1 MTDQAIDGQPAAAN
15 AAAGQ
20 AARGLD
26 RARAVAGAGLVLA
39 LGAVLA
45 ELFLAPGGIWR
56 NVALCTALAG
66 AAIALWQVADMSE
79 RISGLRRRDRAAA
92 DLAVATGR
100 LRRLIEELPTGAV
113 MVRGEAVTVNKAVLA
128 LTGRLESELATL
140 DGWFTAIAGLRAG
153 EARRFFA
160 ALPEGAQARLVPIL
174 RRDGE
179 RRLCELVVL
188 RQDDETL
195 WLLADVTDQLAAEGE
210 LRDAEDRFRRAIA
223 NIPGLVL
230 QFRIDPTGRR
240 RMTYASER
248 ARDFHGCTPAV
259 LQAEPGRLFAPILPD
274 DRRRLLRRI
283 EHAVRRNAPFA
294 VEARVRAGAGIRWRR
309 VQARPERDA
318 DGSVSWDAIVT
329 DIDEVKRA
337 EEDARLANAA
347 KSEFLSR
354 MSHELRTPL
363 NAILGFAQ
371 LLEKLDA
378 NERQRRYL
386 GYIDE
391 AGAHLMRLMDEV
403 LELSKIEAG
412 AIRVELEPVD
422 LGQSL
427 KEVVTLMAP
436 AAAKAGITLNRPT
449 GPGAPVLRADRVR
462 LRQVLINLV
471 SNAIKYNRPQGMVT
485 LDVGLPDPA
494 RCRISV
500 TDQGQGIPPEKQQDL
515 FVAFNRLGAEQSGIE
530 GVGIGL
536 VITKRLVELMH
547 GAIGFSSSPDGT
559 TFWVDLPTLASKR
572 RAAEPDRPI
581 T

>member
-1 MTDQAIDGQPAAAN
+1 MTDQAMEGEGT
-15 AAAGQ
+15 AAG
-20 AARGLD
+20 ARATRGLN
-26 RARAVAGAGLVLA
+26 RARVIAAGALLAALASLLVM
-39 LGAVLA
+39 
-45 ELFLAPGGIWR
+45 LFLFSAGGWQQGLLSIGLLGIA
-56 NVALCTALAG
+56 V
-66 AAIALWQVADMSE
+66 ALWQIGDMSE
-79 RISGLRRRDRAAA
+79 RIVGLRRRDRVVA
-92 DLAVATGR
+92 DLAVATRR

-113 MVRGEAVTVNKAVLA
+113 LVRGETVVVNKAIA
-128 LTGRLESELATL
+128 SLTGLGIEEMTTL
-140 DGWFTAIAGLRAG
+140 DGWFAAIAGPRAG

-160 ALPEGAQARLVPIL
+160 ALPDAAKPRLVPIL
-174 RRDGE
+174 RRDG
-179 RRLCELVVL
+179 RRRVCELVVL

-230 QFRIDPTGRR
+230 QFRIDALGRR
-240 RMTYASER
+240 RITYVSER
-248 ARDFHGCTPAV
+248 SREFYGCPPAV
-259 LQAEPGRLFAPILPD
+259 LQAEPGRLFVAILPD

-283 EHAVRRNAPFA
+283 EQAVRDHAAFA
-294 VEARVRAGAGIRWRR
+294 MECRVRAGAGIRWRR

-337 EEDARLANAA
+337 EEEARLANAA

-378 NERQRRYL
+378 NDRQLRYL
-386 GYIDE
+386 GYIAE

-422 LGQSL
+422 LGQTL

-436 AAAKAGITLNRPT
+436 AAAKAGITLNRPS
-449 GPGAPVLRADRVR
+449 ASDIPVLRADRVR

-471 SNAIKYNRPQGMVT
+471 SNAIKYNRPQGAVT
-485 LDVGLPDPA
+485 MEVAHSGDSH
-494 RCRISV
+494 CRIMV
-500 TDQGQGIPPEKQQDL
+500 TDQGAGIPPDRQQDL

-547 GAIGFSSSPDGT
+547 GRISFESSPDGT
-559 TFWVDLPTLASKR
+559 TFRVDLPIVAPRR
-572 RAAEPDRPI
+572 RAEF

>member
-1 MTDQAIDGQPAAAN
+1 MTDHAIE
-15 AAAGQ
+15 GQ
-20 AARGLD
+20 AATVGAQATRGLD
-26 RARAVAGAGLVLA
+26 RARAVAGGALLMALASLVA
-39 LGAVLA
+39 L
-45 ELFLAPGGIWR
+45 LFLFAAGSWQQGLLSVGI
-56 NVALCTALAG
+56 LGTAV
-66 AAIALWQVADMSE
+66 ALWQVADMSE
-79 RISGLRRRDRAAA
+79 RIAGLRRRDHAAA

-113 MVRGEAVTVNKAVLA
+113 LVRGEAVVVNKAVVS
-128 LTGRLESELATL
+128 LTGRAIEELTTL
-140 DGWFTAIAGLRAG
+140 DDWFAAIAGLRAG

-160 ALPEGAQARLVPIL
+160 ALPEGAQPRLVPIL
-174 RRDGE
+174 RRDGG

-188 RQDDETL
+188 RQEDETL

-230 QFRIDPTGRR
+230 QFRIESAGTR

-248 ARDFHGCTPAV
+248 AREFYGCTPAV
-259 LQAEPGRLFAPILPD
+259 LQAEPRRLFAAILPD

-283 EHAVRRNAPFA
+283 EQAVRDHVAFA
-294 VEARVRAGAGIRWRR
+294 MECRVRAGEGLRWRR

-337 EEDARLANAA
+337 EEEARLANAA

-378 NERQRRYL
+378 NDRQLRYL

-422 LGQSL
+422 LGQAL

-436 AAAKAGITLNRPT
+436 AAAKAGITLNRT
-449 GPGAPVLRADRVR
+449 AAANVPVLRADRVR

-471 SNAIKYNRPQGMVT
+471 SNAIKYNRPQGAVT
-485 LDVGLPDPA
+485 LDVILLDPA
-494 RCRISV
+494 HCRVTV
-500 TDQGQGIPPEKQQDL
+500 TDQGPGIPPDKQQDL

-547 GAIGFSSSPDGT
+547 GQIGFDSSPDGT
-559 TFWVDLPTLASKR
+559 TFRVDLPTLASR
-572 RAAEPDRPI
+572 RRLDL